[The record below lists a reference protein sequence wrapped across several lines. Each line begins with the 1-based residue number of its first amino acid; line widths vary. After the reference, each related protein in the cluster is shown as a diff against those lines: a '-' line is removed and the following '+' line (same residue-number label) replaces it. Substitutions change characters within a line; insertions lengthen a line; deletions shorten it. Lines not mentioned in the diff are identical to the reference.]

1 MQKMPFPKGLGVLV
15 LVGMLITA
23 SLGCQSRR
31 SYRAEGAGPMG
42 QATMYDDSS
51 SGEVVQPATASRNGG
66 CGAGCK
72 SCGTKSLPV
81 LSRLQG
87 YAPASNNGS
96 TVMQ

>member
-1 MQKMPFPKGLGVLV
+1 MQKMSFANGLGALV
-15 LVGMLITA
+15 LVGMLIIA
-23 SLGCQSRR
+23 SPGCQSRR
-31 SYRAEGAGPMG
+31 NYRAEGASPVG
-42 QATMYDDSS
+42 QATTYDDSS
-51 SGEVVQPATASRNGG
+51 SGDVVQPATTSRSGG

-87 YAPASNNGS
+87 YTPSSDNGS